1 MKRILAPIA
10 ALLAITALAL
20 AALAVGAQGA
30 DERSPSPRG
39 GADDTTP
46 PEPYIRARKRQ
57 DKNTALKKGIQTT
70 CGTVDDERPVTCT
83 MSASL
88 NGDLVARETDEIVA
102 PFNRVQFHLKVDK
115 KVKHEIRSTEK
126 SVAIKLFLEVEDEA
140 GNVGT
145 AKRTTKLVKD
155 LFG

>member
-1 MKRILAPIA
+1 MRRILILA
-10 ALLAITALAL
+10 AAAAALAL
-20 AALAVGAQGA
+20 AAFAGGAQGA
-30 DERSPSPRG
+30 DDRSAAAAG
-39 GADDTTP
+39 TEDTIP
-46 PEPYIRARKRQ
+46 PDPYIRARKRQ

-70 CGTVDDERPVTCT
+70 CGTEDDERPVTCT

-88 NGDLVARETDEIVA
+88 GGKLVARETDEIVA
-102 PFNRVQFHLKVDK
+102 PFNRVQFHLQLDK

-126 SVAIKLFLEVEDEA
+126 SVTIKLFLEVEDEA

-145 AKRTTKLVKD
+145 AKRNTKLVKD